1 MQFRNPKSKNFKKLK
16 EITRN
21 ERCYICHHSMMN
33 TGVFVWSVKLKDCTR
48 IKCINCLTIYG
59 TDFNIKTMG
68 IPMGEVGSA

>member
-1 MQFRNPKSKNFKKLK
+1 MK
-16 EITRN
+16 
-21 ERCYICHHSMMN
+21 N
-33 TGVFVWSVKLKDCTR
+33 TGVFVWSVKLRDCNR

>member
-21 ERCYICHHSMMN
+21 KRCIICLHKMKN
-33 TGVFVWSVKLKDCTR
+33 TGVFVWSVKLRDCNR